1 MIYTIKINE
10 NTPNG
15 KRIVEELRNNYKDV
29 EFVDSTVNSV
39 IPEGYMTGDEFRKN
53 VKSRIYYDT
62 PQKQDIKLR

>member
-1 MIYTIKINE
+1 MIYTVKINE

-39 IPEGYMTGDEFRKN
+39 ILEGYMTGDEFRKN
-53 VKSRIYYDT
+53 VKSRIYKHY
-62 PQKQDIKLR
+62 QENSLI

>member
-1 MIYTIKINE
+1 MIYTVRINE

-53 VKSRIYYDT
+53 VKSRIYKHY
-62 PQKQDIKLR
+62 QENGLI